1 MQLKGNTNYNL
12 LRHCCEP
19 FAVMHAHIKL
29 RRTQYSANML
39 CHRYGLATASD
50 SAAEDM
56 KLATSFVAKAKYL

>member
-1 MQLKGNTNYNL
+1 M
-12 LRHCCEP
+12 
-19 FAVMHAHIKL
+19 MHAHIKL

-56 KLATSFVAKAKYL
+56 KLTTSFVAKAKYL